1 MVRRNPAEHE
11 GWSVS
16 MSLWIFA
23 RPYLETVR
31 PYALTTH
38 QLAHLSPLLYDEKHS
53 SSGSTKPIDRGTT
66 QGSVLFRK
74 TSQDT

>member
-11 GWSVS
+11 GWPVS
-16 MSLWIFA
+16 MSLSIFA

-38 QLAHLSPLLYDEKHS
+38 QLAHLSP
-53 SSGSTKPIDRGTT
+53 PP
-66 QGSVLFRK
+66 V
-74 TSQDT
+74 